1 MTGSRVSEPA
11 RYRRGIVLLL
21 ICLFLGIASCAS
33 GAGDKVVVVEKTRTY
48 HRAECP
54 RVMMAHGVWMT
65 REEAQA
71 LDCKPCPGCRPDSR
85 R

>member
-1 MTGSRVSEPA
+1 MTGSRGSDSNRITREVF
-11 RYRRGIVLLL
+11 LLVT
-21 ICLFLGIASCAS
+21 CFFLGVAGCAS
-33 GAGDKVVVVEKTRTY
+33 GASDKVVVVEKTKSY
-48 HRAECP
+48 HRDDCP
-54 RVMMAHGVWMT
+54 RVMMAHAVWMT